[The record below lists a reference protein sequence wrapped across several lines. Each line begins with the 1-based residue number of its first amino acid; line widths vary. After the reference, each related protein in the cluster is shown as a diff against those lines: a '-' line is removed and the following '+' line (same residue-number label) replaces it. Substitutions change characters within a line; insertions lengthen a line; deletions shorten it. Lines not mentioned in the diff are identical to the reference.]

1 MNNKIICCLLISFF
15 SCVYGQ
21 EFYAQTA
28 KKTTS
33 VNVSQNNP
41 TPNFYGEKLDF
52 WATLVDLPGAKLPQ
66 SSWQVFYD
74 IYFVGEAEF
83 DKSIQKIGKVEKL
96 ANGAER
102 RTINHLTVE
111 DFPNKL
117 LLANGNFNKKSL
129 TKISDRIVEKN
140 EIDFG
145 KKIAKD
151 LKTERGKIIVSYT
164 VKIYDAALK
173 KNIYKTRL
181 FIQSPFIVNE
191 NGEKQARSEL
201 FLSFYVTKD
210 GNIYDSSLAR
220 DKTSTSW

>member
-52 WATLVDLPGAKLPQ
+52 RATLVDLPGAKLPQ

-83 DKSIQKIGKVEKL
+83 DKAIQKVGKVEKL
-96 ANGAER
+96 ANGATR
-102 RTINHLTVE
+102 RTSNPTAE
-111 DFPNKL
+111 DFPNKI
-117 LLANGNFNKKSL
+117 LLANGNFAKKSL
-129 TKISDRIVEKN
+129 SNISDRIIEKDD
-140 EIDFG
+140 IVFG
-145 KKIAKD
+145 KKIPND
-151 LKTERGKIIVSYT
+151 LKTERGNIIVSYT
-164 VKIYDAALK
+164 LKIYDAALK
-173 KNIYKTRL
+173 KNIYKTGL

-191 NGEKQARSEL
+191 KGEKQARSEL

-220 DKTSTSW
+220 VKTSTSW